1 MVNSNL
7 RKEINKALYAL
18 FFMVFYM
25 KKDNIIK
32 FLKDIFPYVLIIILV
47 VLIRTF
53 IVTPAQVD
61 GSSMKPSL
69 NDNNLVILNKLDYR
83 LNDIKSFDVVVVD
96 IKTEKI
102 IKRVI
107 GLPGD
112 TVSYKNK
119 TLYINGKKVEEN
131 FTHTNDT
138 RDFKL
143 GDIGYQKIPG
153 DKYFVV
159 GDNRNNSMDS
169 RIIGLVDKDQILGS
183 VSFRFFPFN
192 KIGKVK

>member
-18 FFMVFYM
+18 FFVVFYM
-25 KKDNIIK
+25 KKEKIIK
-32 FLKDIFPYVLIIILV
+32 LLKDIFPYVLIIILV

-61 GSSMKPSL
+61 GSSMNPTLS
-69 NDNNLVILNKLDYR
+69 DNNLVILNKLDYR
-83 LNDIKSFDVVVVD
+83 LNDIKRFDVVVVD

-112 TVSYKNK
+112 TISYKNK

-169 RIIGLVDKDQILGS
+169 RIIGLVDRSQILGS

>member
-1 MVNSNL
+1 
-7 RKEINKALYAL
+7 
-18 FFMVFYM
+18 M

-83 LNDIKSFDVVVVD
+83 LNDIKRFDVVVVD

-119 TLYINGKKVEEN
+119 TLYINGKKVE
-131 FTHTNDT
+131 
-138 RDFKL
+138 
-143 GDIGYQKIPG
+143 
-153 DKYFVV
+153 
-159 GDNRNNSMDS
+159 
-169 RIIGLVDKDQILGS
+169 
-183 VSFRFFPFN
+183 
-192 KIGKVK
+192 

>member
-18 FFMVFYM
+18 FFVVYYM
-25 KKDNIIK
+25 KKDKIIK

-61 GSSMKPSL
+61 GSSMKPTLS
-69 NDNNLVILNKLDYR
+69 DNNLVILNKLDYR
-83 LNDIKSFDVVVVD
+83 LNDIKRFDVVVVD

-169 RIIGLVDKDQILGS
+169 RMIGLVDKDQILGS

>member
-61 GSSMKPSL
+61 GSSMKPTL

-83 LNDIKSFDVVVVD
+83 LNDIKRFDVVVVD

-143 GDIGYQKIPG
+143 GDIGYHKIPG

>member
-25 KKDNIIK
+25 KKDKIIK

-61 GSSMKPSL
+61 GSSMKPTLS
-69 NDNNLVILNKLDYR
+69 DNNLVILNKLDYR
-83 LNDIKSFDVVVVD
+83 LNDIKRFDVVVVD

-169 RIIGLVDKDQILGS
+169 RMIGLVDKDQILGS

>member
-32 FLKDIFPYVLIIILV
+32 FLKDMFPYVLIIILV

-61 GSSMKPSL
+61 GSSMKPTL

-83 LNDIKSFDVVVVD
+83 LNDIKRFDVVVVD

>member
-18 FFMVFYM
+18 FFVVFYM
-25 KKDNIIK
+25 KKDKIIK

-61 GSSMKPSL
+61 GSSMKPTLS
-69 NDNNLVILNKLDYR
+69 DNNLVILNKLDYR
-83 LNDIKSFDVVVVD
+83 LNDIKRFDVVVVD

-138 RDFKL
+138 REFKL

-169 RIIGLVDKDQILGS
+169 RMIGLVDKDQILGS

>member
-1 MVNSNL
+1 
-7 RKEINKALYAL
+7 
-18 FFMVFYM
+18 M

-61 GSSMKPSL
+61 GSSMKPTL

-83 LNDIKSFDVVVVD
+83 LNDIKRFDVVVVD

-119 TLYINGKKVEEN
+119 IYVYI
-131 FTHTNDT
+131 
-138 RDFKL
+138 
-143 GDIGYQKIPG
+143 
-153 DKYFVV
+153 KYY
-159 GDNRNNSMDS
+159 
-169 RIIGLVDKDQILGS
+169 
-183 VSFRFFPFN
+183 RF
-192 KIGKVK
+192 

>member
-18 FFMVFYM
+18 FFVVFYM
-25 KKDNIIK
+25 KKDKIIK

-61 GSSMKPSL
+61 GSSMKPTLS
-69 NDNNLVILNKLDYR
+69 DNNLVILNKLDYR
-83 LNDIKSFDVVVVD
+83 LNDIKRFDVVVVD

-169 RIIGLVDKDQILGS
+169 RMIGLVDKDQILGS

>member
-83 LNDIKSFDVVVVD
+83 LNDIKRFDVVVVD

>member
-83 LNDIKSFDVVVVD
+83 LNNIKRFDVVVVD

-169 RIIGLVDKDQILGS
+169 RIIGLVDKEQILGS

>member
-47 VLIRTF
+47 VLIRMF

-61 GSSMKPSL
+61 GSSMKPTL

-83 LNDIKSFDVVVVD
+83 LNDIKRFDVVVVD

>member
-18 FFMVFYM
+18 FFVVFYM
-25 KKDNIIK
+25 KKDKIIK

-61 GSSMKPSL
+61 GSSMKPTLS
-69 NDNNLVILNKLDYR
+69 NNNLVILNKLDYR
-83 LNDIKSFDVVVVD
+83 LNDIKRFDVVVVD

-169 RIIGLVDKDQILGS
+169 RMIGLVDKDQILGS

>member
-61 GSSMKPSL
+61 GSSMKPTL

-83 LNDIKSFDVVVVD
+83 LNDIKRFDVVVVD

-169 RIIGLVDKDQILGS
+169 RIIGLVDKEQILGS

>member
-25 KKDNIIK
+25 KKDKIIK

-61 GSSMKPSL
+61 GSSMKPTL

-83 LNDIKSFDVVVVD
+83 LNDIKRFDVVVVD

-169 RIIGLVDKDQILGS
+169 RIIGLVDKEQILGS

>member
-1 MVNSNL
+1 MVNLNL

-25 KKDNIIK
+25 KKDKIIK

-61 GSSMKPSL
+61 GSSMKPTL

-83 LNDIKSFDVVVVD
+83 LNDIKRFDVVVVD

-119 TLYINGKKVEEN
+119 TLYINDKKVEEN

-169 RIIGLVDKDQILGS
+169 RMIGLVDKEQILGS

>member
-83 LNDIKSFDVVVVD
+83 LNDIKRFDVVVVD

-169 RIIGLVDKDQILGS
+169 RIIGLVDKEQILGS

>member
-61 GSSMKPSL
+61 GSSMKPTL
-69 NDNNLVILNKLDYR
+69 NNNNLVILNKLDYR
-83 LNDIKSFDVVVVD
+83 LNDIKRFDVVVVD

-169 RIIGLVDKDQILGS
+169 RIIGLVDKEQILGS

>member
-61 GSSMKPSL
+61 GSSMKPTLS
-69 NDNNLVILNKLDYR
+69 DNNLVILNKLDYR
-83 LNDIKSFDVVVVD
+83 LNDIKRFDVVVVD

-169 RIIGLVDKDQILGS
+169 RMIGLVDKDQILGS

>member
-25 KKDNIIK
+25 KKDKIIK

-61 GSSMKPSL
+61 GSSMKPTL

-83 LNDIKSFDVVVVD
+83 LNDIKRFDVVVVD

-143 GDIGYQKIPG
+143 GDSGYQKIPG

-169 RIIGLVDKDQILGS
+169 RIIGLVDKEQILGS

>member
-18 FFMVFYM
+18 FFVVFYM
-25 KKDNIIK
+25 KKDKIIK

-61 GSSMKPSL
+61 GSSMKPTLS
-69 NDNNLVILNKLDYR
+69 NNNLVILNKLDYR
-83 LNDIKSFDVVVVD
+83 LNDIKRFDIVVVD

-169 RIIGLVDKDQILGS
+169 RMIGLVDKDQILGS

>member
-1 MVNSNL
+1 
-7 RKEINKALYAL
+7 
-18 FFMVFYM
+18 M

-61 GSSMKPSL
+61 GSSMKPTL

-83 LNDIKSFDVVVVD
+83 LNDIKRFDVVVVD

-119 TLYINGKKVEEN
+119 TLYINGKKAEEN

>member
-18 FFMVFYM
+18 FFVVFYM

-61 GSSMKPSL
+61 GSSMKPTLS
-69 NDNNLVILNKLDYR
+69 DNNLVILNKLDYR
-83 LNDIKSFDVVVVD
+83 LNDIKRFDVVVVD

-169 RIIGLVDKDQILGS
+169 RMIGLVDKDQILGS

>member
-18 FFMVFYM
+18 FFVVFYM
-25 KKDNIIK
+25 KKDKIIK

-61 GSSMKPSL
+61 GSSMKPTLS
-69 NDNNLVILNKLDYR
+69 NNNLVILNKLDYR
-83 LNDIKSFDVVVVD
+83 LNDIKRFDVVVVD

-169 RIIGLVDKDQILGS
+169 RMIGLIDKDQILGS

>member
-1 MVNSNL
+1 
-7 RKEINKALYAL
+7 
-18 FFMVFYM
+18 M

-32 FLKDIFPYVLIIILV
+32 FLKDMFPYVLIIILV

-61 GSSMKPSL
+61 GSSMKPTL

-83 LNDIKSFDVVVVD
+83 LNDIKRFDVVVVD

>member
-1 MVNSNL
+1 
-7 RKEINKALYAL
+7 
-18 FFMVFYM
+18 M
-25 KKDNIIK
+25 KKEKIIK
-32 FLKDIFPYVLIIILV
+32 LLKDIFPYVLIIILV

-61 GSSMKPSL
+61 GSSMNPTLS
-69 NDNNLVILNKLDYR
+69 DNNLVILNKLDYR
-83 LNDIKSFDVVVVD
+83 LNDIKRFDVVVVD

-169 RIIGLVDKDQILGS
+169 RIIGLVDRAQILGS

>member
-61 GSSMKPSL
+61 GSSMKPTL

-83 LNDIKSFDVVVVD
+83 LNDIKRFDVVVVD

>member
-18 FFMVFYM
+18 FFVVFYM
-25 KKDNIIK
+25 KKEKIIK
-32 FLKDIFPYVLIIILV
+32 LLKDIFPYVLIIILV

-61 GSSMKPSL
+61 GSSMNPTLS
-69 NDNNLVILNKLDYR
+69 DNNLVILNKLDYR
-83 LNDIKSFDVVVVD
+83 LNDIKRFDVVVVD

-169 RIIGLVDKDQILGS
+169 RIIGLVDRSQILGS